1 MLGFIPK
8 YIWSF
13 IMKILHA
20 NEISQISAASS
31 GFFTDSDGLTYF
43 LTFPNQSQACVNAY
57 LADSQFRVDN
67 NGVTDLGLNSNAV
80 EICGSFTVVSEML
93 FLEIIQIK

>member
-1 MLGFIPK
+1 
-8 YIWSF
+8 
-13 IMKILHA
+13 MKILHA

-31 GFFTDSDGLTYF
+31 GLFTDSDGLTYF